1 METHTNRFTGTAS
14 MAVRFA
20 VIAVALTGFT
30 GRAAAQQ
37 VAAGSTI
44 ELGPGAVS
52 DDSFKA
58 GEYNGLQSQGAFFAG
73 NADLRS
79 AVRYDSESA
88 RRWRI
93 KGTDLGL
100 DTRSVLATIGEQG
113 TYRVNFAFDQLR
125 RNRSDTYQT
134 PLLGAGGSVLTL
146 PSGWLV
152 PLITG
157 STSPNARGLVPTV
170 GGQPYIS
177 GGTFVQPSA
186 AQLTLVGAGA
196 SADMPLFNN
205 FDLFTRRTRFDGG
218 FTYNPTPAWNVD
230 ANFRPEWKSG
240 TKPMGTVSRN
250 VGGDMSAI
258 LPDPVDYKHDQ
269 LTTNVSY
276 KSDKGFAQAGYYGSF
291 FRNGITAV
299 QWQNWASG
307 PGPLA
312 TVNTITSPPGNNF
325 NQLNATAGVNFTATT
340 KLTGN
345 VAYSRATQN
354 DPYLRIATTTVV
366 PVASLQGLVVTTSA
380 YGKLT
385 SRPTKR
391 TNLSASYKFDDRNNQ
406 TPVQIYQFADAE
418 ETNAPNTNFA
428 PNNPLGALLSPNAN
442 ANRPYSRRLNVL
454 NTDADFNVANGQW
467 VKAGYDF
474 EMIDRSCPGSWID
487 CADAAR
493 TKENTARAEWRMRA
507 TETFTARFNYAYS
520 ARRAN
525 YNEDAWLALV
535 PYANVVPVGQTLSAY
550 QAMLQYGLSGY
561 GPVSGYNGGVS
572 PDPAFF
578 PNNNAIPPALYA
590 NGGNRISELIGMRRY
605 YVADRDRNRLRA
617 LGTWQATEAMAL
629 QIGGD
634 ATLDNFP
641 DSRYGMQ
648 KYNTYAAD
656 ADLTY
661 TLPDNF
667 TANVFYTYE
676 DLAQRSA
683 GNTYTANSNT
693 TNVSGATALSGNA
706 CDSYATM
713 QQRNNNNKLDP
724 CLDWTS
730 RIRDAAHTVGFG
742 LRKAVGPLDVT
753 GNVTYTRQRWN
764 NALTG
769 GSWANNPLLPAGS
782 PASAIAAYYI
792 PAEAPPTV
800 SADTTEL
807 RLDGRYTVGKSGS
820 VRILYAYQYMSNY
833 DWMYEGMQFGTMSGI
848 LPTGEQPFN
857 YGRNALSV
865 YYVLGF

>member
-1 METHTNRFTGTAS
+1 METHTNRITGAAA

-20 VIAVALTGFT
+20 VIVTALVGYP
-30 GRAAAQQ
+30 GGASAQQ

-44 ELGPGAVS
+44 EVGPGAVS

-79 AVRYDSESA
+79 AARYDSEST

-100 DTRSVLATIGEQG
+100 DTRSAFATIGNQG
-113 TYRVNFAFDQLR
+113 AYRVNFAFDQLR

-134 PLLGAGGSVLTL
+134 PLIGAGGGVLTL

-157 STSPNARGLVPTV
+157 STSPNARGLVPSV

-177 GGTFVQPSA
+177 SGAFVQPSA

-196 SADMPLFNN
+196 SADRPLFNN

-218 FTYNPTPAWNVD
+218 FTYNVSPAWSVD
-230 ANFRPEWKSG
+230 ANVRPEWKNG

-258 LPDPVDYKHDQ
+258 IPDPVDYTHDQ

-276 KSDKGFAQAGYYGSF
+276 KNDKGFAQAGYYGSF

-307 PGPLA
+307 PGPTAL
-312 TVNTITSPPGNNF
+312 VNTITSPPGNNF
-325 NQLNATAGVNFTATT
+325 NQVNATAGVNLTATT
-340 KLTGN
+340 KITGN
-345 VAYSRATQN
+345 AAYSRGTQN
-354 DPYLRIATTTVV
+354 DPYVRIAAATVV

-380 YGKLT
+380 YGKVT
-385 SRPTKR
+385 NRPTKKV
-391 TNLSASYKFDDRNNQ
+391 NLSASYKFDDRNNQ
-406 TPVQIYQFADAE
+406 TPIQVYQFADAE
-418 ETNAPNTNFA
+418 ETNAPNTSFA
-428 PNNPLGALLSPNAN
+428 PTNPLGPLLSANAN
-442 ANRPYSRRLNVL
+442 ANRPYSRRLNAL
-454 NTDADFNVANGQW
+454 NTDAAFNVARGQW

-474 EMIDRSCPGSWID
+474 EMIDRSCPGSWIA

-493 TKENTARAEWRMRA
+493 TKENAAHAEWQMRA
-507 TETFTARFNYAYS
+507 TESVTARLTYAYG
-520 ARRAN
+520 ARRAT

-535 PYANVVPVGQTLSAY
+535 PYANIVPLGQTISAY
-550 QAMLQYGLSGY
+550 QAMLQNGLTGY
-561 GPVSGYNGGVS
+561 GPVAGYNGGVS
-572 PDPAFF
+572 PHPVFF
-578 PNNNAIPPALYA
+578 PSNNAIPPALYA

-617 LGTWQATEAMAL
+617 LATWQATEALAV

-634 ATLDNFP
+634 GTFDKFP
-641 DSRYGMQ
+641 NSRYGMQ
-648 KYNTYAAD
+648 RYNTYAAD

-661 TLPDNF
+661 TLADNL

-693 TNVSGATALSGNA
+693 AAVNGATALSGNV
-706 CDSYATM
+706 CDSFVTM
-713 QQRNNNNKLDP
+713 QERNNNNKLDP

-730 RIRDAAHTVGFG
+730 RIRDVAHTVGVG
-742 LRKAVGPLDVT
+742 MRKVTGPLDLSA
-753 GNVTYTRQRWN
+753 NVIYTRQRWN

-792 PAEAPPTV
+792 PAEGPPTV
-800 SADTTEL
+800 SADSTEV
-807 RLDGRYTVGKSGS
+807 RLDGRYTVGKGA
-820 VRILYAYQYMSNY
+820 VRVSYAYLHMSNN
-833 DWMYEGMQFGTMSGI
+833 DWMYEGMQFGTMSGV

-857 YGRNALSV
+857 YGVNALSI
-865 YYVLGF
+865 YYVFGF